1 MKRKEQKGTV
11 EKVNPRESE
20 GRNLIYN
27 FGSGVRRAGCR
38 AWGPSWHPSGRATPT
53 KQATRTIKLRA
64 TCMCTRV
71 SPQEPMSRRLS
82 AMGAFQGIRIKFHS
96 SWTNV
101 SFVWPTRRR
110 QRLPLYACYDHAN
123 EHQRPFL
130 WITAKYIN
138 YKERYQKYNLART
151 SASVMLLS
159 KRDPTP
165 LVFSKIKIVG
175 FYY

>member
-1 MKRKEQKGTV
+1 MRNLEQSSKVKEQGLPITHVRNNKTVGDSSNRGVQRLGDPSSAPSSPDSLGKRGIMKRKEQKGTV

-96 SWTNV
+96 S
-101 SFVWPTRRR
+101 
-110 QRLPLYACYDHAN
+110 
-123 EHQRPFL
+123 
-130 WITAKYIN
+130 
-138 YKERYQKYNLART
+138 
-151 SASVMLLS
+151 
-159 KRDPTP
+159 
-165 LVFSKIKIVG
+165 
-175 FYY
+175 